1 MGLLQEP
8 KPFKDIPRFCDLAES
23 EMREVCRAG
32 REVTVP
38 EGWSLIW
45 EKTPADKAYLILEGN
60 ASVHHGGEQVAELGP
75 GDLVGE
81 MALRDHKLRS
91 ATVSAATPLRLLHL
105 TGEAFQDL
113 YQRVP
118 AFRMAVDAAVA
129 ERTAAYQPPD
139 QG

>member
-1 MGLLQEP
+1 MGLLEER
-8 KPFKDIPRFCDLAES
+8 KPLKDIPRFCDLAEG

-45 EKTPADKAYLILEGN
+45 EKTPADKAYLILDGT
-60 ASVHHGGEQVAELGP
+60 AVVHAGGDKVAELGP

-91 ATVSAATPLRLLHL
+91 ATVSAASPLRLLHL

-113 YQRVP
+113 YERVP
-118 AFRMAVDAAVA
+118 SFRTAVDAAVA
-129 ERTAAYQPPD
+129 ERTTPG

>member
-1 MGLLQEP
+1 MGLLQDP
-8 KPFKDIPRFCDLAES
+8 KPLKDVPRFCDLAEG

-38 EGWSLIW
+38 DGWSLIW
-45 EKTPADKAYLILEGN
+45 EKTPADKAYLILEGS
-60 ASVHHGGEQVAELGP
+60 AAVQQGGTTIAELGP

-81 MALRDHKLRS
+81 MALRDRKLRT
-91 ATVSAATPLRLLHL
+91 ATVSATTPLRLLHL
-105 TGEAFQDL
+105 TGEAFGDL

-118 AFRMAVDAAVA
+118 SFRNAVDAAVA